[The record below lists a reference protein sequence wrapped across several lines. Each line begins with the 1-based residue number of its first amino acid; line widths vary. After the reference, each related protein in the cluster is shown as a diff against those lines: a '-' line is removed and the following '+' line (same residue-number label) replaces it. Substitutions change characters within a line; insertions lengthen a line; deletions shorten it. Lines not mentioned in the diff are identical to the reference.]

1 MSLSMVQDRVAL
13 SGIPDQRFGDLV
25 EALLEES
32 RMIDE
37 LRHALLRQRAG
48 VAADDV
54 ETVEASLHSIGRT
67 LLTLEEAR
75 RRRGALTALI
85 TGGDPAPLESLE
97 EAIGV
102 LPANLAGARSA
113 VKRAAMQA
121 AQEIAINQHVLRRA
135 IEAGE
140 AFLQHLFSSAADP
153 APNYGSG
160 DRSPDPAA
168 SGFLLNRTA

>member
-1 MSLSMVQDRVAL
+1 MSLNAKPDRVVL
-13 SGIPDQRFGDLV
+13 TGGRDQRFGDLV
-25 EALLEES
+25 EALVEEA

-54 ETVEASLHSIGRT
+54 DAVESSLHSIGRT

-97 EAIGV
+97 ESLGV
-102 LPANLAGARSA
+102 LPARLLGARNT
-113 VKRAAMQA
+113 VNRAAKEA
-121 AQEIAINQHVLRRA
+121 AQEIAINQHILRRA

-140 AFLQHLFSSAADP
+140 AFLQHLFSSAVDP
-153 APNYGSG
+153 APTYAAGDQTHDAAPSG
-160 DRSPDPAA
+160 L
-168 SGFLLNRTA
+168 LLNRTA